1 MIGTTETYDLS
12 PENEEARYTPVF
24 GGCWLVKTDSSGN
37 MEWNQTFAEKHIIS
51 LVETPEGNY
60 AFAGQ
65 TIDYDNFVSDIWLGE
80 IGDFNSNSESMSN
93 STSAQPYTA
102 LIPGGNSC
110 GRFSTFQK

>member
-1 MIGTTETYDLS
+1 VL
-12 PENEEARYTPVF
+12 V
-24 GGCWLVKTDSSGN
+24 VKTDSSGN

-110 GRFSTFQK
+110 GRFSTLRARANLWALDRTKPDYVIDHEYV